1 MALHLKGIYDIAPLH
16 HKQSK
21 WAINLLSLIAELVED
36 EMPLN
41 VLETNNP
48 PVGGGNGMVLLFLTV
63 VGLAILGS
71 AGFFFKQ
78 KVAGWE
84 YP

>member
-1 MALHLKGIYDIAPLH
+1 M
-16 HKQSK
+16 
-21 WAINLLSLIAELVED
+21 SLIAELVED

-48 PVGGGNGMVLLFLTV
+48 PVGGGNGVVLLFLMV

-71 AGFFFKQ
+71 AWFFFKQ
-78 KVAGWE
+78 KVVG
-84 YP
+84 

>member
-1 MALHLKGIYDIAPLH
+1 M
-16 HKQSK
+16 
-21 WAINLLSLIAELVED
+21 SLIAELVED
-36 EMPLN
+36 EIPLS

-48 PVGGGNGMVLLFLTV
+48 PVGGVNGMLLLVLTV

-78 KVAGWE
+78 KVAG
-84 YP
+84 